1 MRSRVIGFL
10 IGLAVGIL
18 LLPQA
23 VSAQEAIYIVRHS
36 DPPSTLNLDE
46 ILDETPLW
54 TGGIFVRLLMQ
65 MVQSKVVVHCNDRAY
80 GMVLGDI

>member
-1 MRSRVIGFL
+1 LHHAG
-10 IGLAVGIL
+10 
-18 LLPQA
+18 
-23 VSAQEAIYIVRHS
+23 SAHEAIYIVRHS

>member
-1 MRSRVIGFL
+1 MRSRAIGFL
-10 IGLAVGIL
+10 IGFAVGIV
-18 LLPQA
+18 LLPHA

-54 TGGIFVRLLMQ
+54 TGGIFVRPLMQ

-80 GMVLGDI
+80 GMILGDI